1 MGIVDKKHLKVAISD
16 NDTADRAVPLS
27 EIAFRAIR
35 QKILRGEIVPGEK
48 LRIEVLQR
56 EHSLSSSP
64 LREAL
69 NRLVAEGLVT
79 SDDHRGF
86 RAANMSAADL
96 NDITSYRLVIEPAAL
111 AQSVTNGTDEWEG
124 HVVAAFHRLDR
135 IDAKIGQNQ
144 NELNDEWTLR
154 HKDFH
159 MALVSAAPSSRLV
172 AACSSLF
179 DQAERYRRF
188 SLMNRTKPRNSGAEH
203 RRLMEA
209 AVGRQPELA
218 AALLKEHIQLTAQNV
233 LEIEL
238 PRAAR

>member
-1 MGIVDKKHLKVAISD
+1 MGIVDKKNLKIAVSD
-16 NDTADRAVPLS
+16 IETADRAVPLS
-27 EIAFRAIR
+27 EIAFRTLR

-86 RAANMSAADL
+86 RAAPMSVADL

-111 AQSVTNGTDEWEG
+111 AQSVTHGSDEWEG
-124 HVVAAFHRLDR
+124 NVVAAFHRLER
-135 IDAKIGQNQ
+135 VDAKVVQN
-144 NELNDEWTLR
+144 NDEWTQR

-159 MALVSAAPSSRLV
+159 MALVAAASSARIV

-188 SLMNRTKPRNSGAEH
+188 SLMNRTKPRNTAAEH
-203 RRLMEA
+203 KRLMEA
-209 AVGRQPELA
+209 AIGRQSELA
-218 AALLKEHIQLTAQNV
+218 TALLKEHIQLTAQNV
-233 LEIEL
+233 MEIEL
-238 PRAAR
+238 PTAKR

>member
-1 MGIVDKKHLKVAISD
+1 MGIVDKKNLKIAVSD
-16 NDTADRAVPLS
+16 IETADRSIPLS
-27 EIAFRAIR
+27 EIAFRTLR
-35 QKILRGEIVPGEK
+35 HKILRGEIVPGEK

-56 EHSLSSSP
+56 EHALSSSP

-69 NRLVAEGLVT
+69 NRLAAEGLVT

-86 RAANMSAADL
+86 RAAAMSVADL

-111 AQSVTNGTDEWEG
+111 AQSVTHGSDEWEG
-124 HVVAAFHRLDR
+124 NVVAAFHRLER
-135 IDAKIGQNQ
+135 VDAKVAQNQ
-144 NELNDEWTLR
+144 NEMNDEWTQR

-159 MALVSAAPSSRLV
+159 MALVAAASSARIV

-188 SLMNRTKPRNSGAEH
+188 SLMNRTKPRNTAAEH
-203 RRLMEA
+203 KRLMEA
-209 AVGRQPELA
+209 AIGRQSELA

-233 LEIEL
+233 MEIEL
-238 PRAAR
+238 PTAKR